1 MAANRIDVSIII
13 VNYRSKALVQEC
25 LKSVMQFTHD
35 VSYEVIVVDNAS
47 SDGIG
52 EMLLSEF
59 GNHPEVHFIQLAENM
74 GFGRANNAGFDVA
87 RGRYLFC
94 LNPDTLLLNNA
105 VKILA
110 DFLDSHP
117 DAGACGGNLFNVQ
130 MCPTLSFRR
139 FFPGIRWELNEFLN
153 LKPEK
158 LLWGVNRD
166 FNHTGRPMQVAY
178 ITGADLMLRRE
189 AIDRCGPFRKE
200 FFMYYEETDLCRRIH
215 RDGWKIY
222 SVPEARIQHLEGG
235 TFNNSSVNKAR
246 IFRSEKGRDTY
257 FILNYRPLARYIA
270 NALHRLT
277 VASRCALLKDSPRAQ
292 AWRIK
297 REYLKPPSS
306 TQGD

>member
-1 MAANRIDVSIII
+1 MAVPQIDVSIII
-13 VNYRSKALVQEC
+13 VNYRSKALVDEC
-25 LKSVMQFTHD
+25 LKSVVQFTHD

-47 SDGIG
+47 GDGVG
-52 EMLLSEF
+52 DMLQTEF
-59 GNHPEVHFIQLAENM
+59 GNHPEFHFIQLADNV

-105 VKILA
+105 VKILT

-117 DAGACGGNLFNVQ
+117 DAGACGGNLFNANMQ
-130 MCPTLSFRR
+130 PTLSFRR

-158 LLWGVNRD
+158 LVWGINRD
-166 FNHTGRPMQVAY
+166 FNHTDRPMQVAY

-189 AIDRCGPFRKE
+189 AVDQCGAFRKE
-200 FFMYYEETDLCRRIH
+200 FFMYYEETDLCRRILH
-215 RDGWKIY
+215 AGWKIY
-222 SVPEARIQHLEGG
+222 SVPDARIQHLEGG
-235 TFNNSSVNKAR
+235 TFKNSVVNKAR

-257 FILNYRPLARYIA
+257 FILNYRPLARHIA

-277 VASRCALLKDSPRAQ
+277 VATRCALLKDSPKAQ
-292 AWRIK
+292 AWHIK
-297 REYLKPPSS
+297 KAYLKK
-306 TQGD
+306 GDFRE